1 MILKAGDNVNRIMTL
16 LQRGQRKLGYG
27 FPRPILH
34 SSRCDDAYLAC
45 ALGAAI
51 DGPFISVLV
60 LDAVVDAN
68 SFVQI
73 QINSSGF
80 AFLEGR
86 RYRKGVNY

>member
-1 MILKAGDNVNRIMTL
+1 MA
-16 LQRGQRKLGYG
+16 

-34 SSRCDDAYLAC
+34 SSRCDDAYLAS

-73 QINSSGF
+73 HINSCG
-80 AFLEGR
+80 
-86 RYRKGVNY
+86 

>member
-1 MILKAGDNVNRIMTL
+1 MA
-16 LQRGQRKLGYG
+16 

-34 SSRCDDAYLAC
+34 SSRCDDAYLAS
-45 ALGAAI
+45 ALSAAI

-73 QINSSGF
+73 HINSCGF
-80 AFLEGR
+80 TFLSLEGR